1 MDDMDDGDSPRRA
14 QPRYSTTIM
23 AGNTLFQR
31 IWLPGFLFQSVLIGG
46 GYATGRE
53 LVEFFLSNGPLP
65 GLFGM
70 LAAAAAFSVL
80 TSVSFELARESR
92 SCNYRSFF
100 HQLLGRGWFLY
111 EIAYLLLG
119 ILVLAVIGA
128 AAGEVVAQHLGL
140 SSVFGTVSLM
150 VLIGVL
156 VFWGTRLIEKVLAG
170 WSFVLYITYG
180 VFVLLYLL
188 QHGTRLPD
196 IFSADTMQGEWL
208 TGSLKYVGYS
218 MAVVPIILFCVKH
231 MESRRDAVISGML
244 CGPLAML
251 PALLLYLAMA
261 ASYPDILSSP
271 VPADFMMQQMHLPVL
286 KAIFYAVMFGTF
298 VETGTAFIHA
308 VNERINEVYE
318 EKERHMPRWLRPVI
332 AAIAL
337 VISIVL
343 AGKIGLIGLI
353 ASGYGTLTWAFL
365 LVYLLPLFTVG
376 LYRIFKKGAG

>member
-1 MDDMDDGDSPRRA
+1 
-14 QPRYSTTIM
+14 M
-23 AGNTLFQR
+23 AGNTAFQR

-53 LVEFFLSNGPLP
+53 LVEFFLSNGPLA

-70 LAAAAAFSVL
+70 LAATVAFSVL
-80 TSVSFELARESR
+80 TSVSFELARQSR
-92 SCNYRSFF
+92 SHNYRSFF
-100 HQLLGRGWFLY
+100 QQLLGRGWFLY

-119 ILVLAVIGA
+119 ILVLAVVGA

-140 SSVFGTVSLM
+140 SSASGTVSLM
-150 VLIGVL
+150 ILIGVL

-170 WSFVLYITYG
+170 WSFVLYLIYG

-188 QHGTRLPD
+188 QHGARLPD
-196 IFSADTMQGEWL
+196 IISADTLHGEWL
-208 TGSLKYVGYS
+208 SGSLKYVGYS
-218 MAVVPIILFCVKH
+218 MSVVPVILFCVKH

-251 PALLLYLAMA
+251 PALLIYLAMA
-261 ASYPDILSSP
+261 ASYPDILSAP
-271 VPADFMMQQMHLPVL
+271 VPADYMMQQMHVPVL
-286 KAIFYAVMFGTF
+286 KSIFYVVMFGTF

-337 VISIVL
+337 VVSIVL
-343 AGKIGLIGLI
+343 ASKVGLIGLI
-353 ASGYGTLTWAFL
+353 ANGYGTLTWAFF

-376 LYRIFKKGAG
+376 LFKIFENGTA

>member
-1 MDDMDDGDSPRRA
+1 
-14 QPRYSTTIM
+14 M
-23 AGNTLFQR
+23 AGNTTFQR

-53 LVEFFLSNGPLP
+53 LVEFFLSNGPLA

-80 TSVSFELARESR
+80 TAVSFELARQSQ
-92 SCNYRSFF
+92 SHNYRSFF
-100 HQLLGRGWFLY
+100 RQLLGRGWFLY
-111 EIAYLLLG
+111 EMAYLLLG
-119 ILVLAVIGA
+119 VLVLAVIGA
-128 AAGEVVAQHLGL
+128 AAGEVVAQHLAL
-140 SSVFGTVSLM
+140 SPAYGTVSLM
-150 VLIGVL
+150 VFIGVL

-170 WSFVLYITYG
+170 WSFVLYTTYG

-188 QHGTRLPD
+188 QHGSRLPA
-196 IFSADTMQGEWL
+196 IFSADTLRGAWL

-218 MAVVPIILFCVKH
+218 MSVVPVILFCVKH

-251 PALLLYLAMA
+251 PALLIYLAMA
-261 ASYPDILSSP
+261 ASYPDIMSAP
-271 VPADFMMQQMHLPVL
+271 VPADYMMQQMHLPVL
-286 KAIFYAVMFGTF
+286 KVIFYVVMFGTF

-318 EKERHMPRWLRPVI
+318 EKERRMPRWLRPVI
-332 AAIAL
+332 AGIAL

-353 ASGYGTLTWAFL
+353 ASGYGTLTWVFL

-376 LYRIFKKGAG
+376 LYRIFKKGTA